1 MRLFLIRH
9 PQPDIGEGICYG
21 RTDLPLR
28 ESWPMK
34 MALPTLPS
42 DVRVISSPLQRCVAF
57 ATTLFPHVDIDARL
71 RELDFGA
78 WEMQDWQDISR
89 TQLDAWAADPL
100 GFNAHGGESVA
111 QMRLRVRQALAD
123 LDGRDC
129 VWVTHA
135 GVMKIVVGEL
145 LALPQDEWLS
155 LRFAHAEVITLD
167 ALPDQ
172 VREKSAGSRWSL
184 TRQR

>member
-28 ESWPMK
+28 ESWPVEV
-34 MALPTLPS
+34 ALPTFPPH
-42 DVRVISSPLQRCVAF
+42 VRVISSPLQRCVAL
-57 ATTLFPHVDIDARL
+57 AKTLSSHINVDPRL
-71 RELDFGA
+71 SELDFGA
-78 WEMQDWQDISR
+78 WEMQPWQDISR
-89 TQLDAWAADPL
+89 PQLDAWAADPL
-100 GFNAHGGESVA
+100 DFNAHGGESVA
-111 QMRLRVRQALAD
+111 QMRLRVLAALAD
-123 LDGRDC
+123 LDERDC

-155 LRFAHAEVITLD
+155 LRFAHEEVVTLN
-167 ALPDQ
+167 AAPDQ
-172 VREKSAGSRWSL
+172 AREKRAGSRWSL
-184 TRQR
+184 TRLR